1 MRDKI
6 LQTLKEFEVK
16 EQGKIL
22 FAAEFGSR
30 VWGFASSDSDYDIR
44 VVYGKNEEL
53 YWNNNE
59 NKQILLMKCYQMICS
74 GWKLKKSFTTFL
86 KCNLALNDWLNSLI
100 IYYAEKRIFSK

>member
-59 NKQILLMKCYQMICS
+59 KQAD
-74 GWKLKKSFTTFL
+74 SFNEML
-86 KCNLALNDWLNSLI
+86 PNDLFWL
-100 IYYAEKRIFSK
+100 ET